1 MFCWFSASGTFCN
14 TYGTFCNSITWHL
27 TREWDVLQHI
37 WDILLQFTW
46 HLTRAWAFLQH
57 IWDVLQH
64 IWDVLQHIWDIL
76 QHIWNL
82 LQRSSDRGAFATIGD
97 LFATLVFML
106 QLCENMRRE
115 GSYAKTCGFNR
126 NMRFHAEKVKICDL
140 MRKIQKYAVSH
151 VPHLNRVPVTPSHH
165 TANSVKQTK
174 KPKKMVQPPLR
185 P

>member
-27 TREWDVLQHI
+27 TRA
-37 WDILLQFTW
+37 WDI
-46 HLTRAWAFLQH
+46 LQH

-151 VPHLNRVPVTPSHH
+151 VPHLNRVPGHKWSRFEHVIGSRDNTNDPHSRS
-165 TANSVKQTK
+165 TAQRLL
-174 KPKKMVQPPLR
+174 M
-185 P
+185 